1 MEIIY
6 VVKIKIGYHDAC
18 FGFTNINEAAHF
30 MMLAAEN
37 KTAGDDDAE
46 IVMEAREKTNDK

>member
-18 FGFTNINEAAHF
+18 FEFTNINEAAHF
-30 MMLAAEN
+30 MMLAAEH
-37 KTAGDDDAE
+37 KTAGDDDVE
-46 IVMEAREKTNDK
+46 IVMETREKTNDK